1 MTNDPRSAL
10 NRLIA
15 AFEAH
20 LDAAVTGDEESP
32 AVVAAENALQ
42 DVFFTYDDALF
53 TAYGI
58 ELPFDIVDS
67 EGDEDDYDEDDDE
80 YDDYDEDG
88 APPSHGQ
95 DVGMADGAA
104 RPPTLKDIAGVTGL
118 SMSTVSRAL
127 NGSPRIGRR
136 TRERIE
142 REAARLGYQA
152 DLAGSLLRAARPR
165 NIGLICRLDQEL
177 HFTYHNK
184 ILAEADERE
193 LRVIVQSIGES
204 LSARRAVRAL
214 NQLRC
219 RAAIVVDPGSIDG
232 VAGADIGMHL
242 VFIGQEAPVAGADL
256 VTSDNRRGMRE
267 IAEHLAALGHRR
279 VIYLDGPEGRSAAE
293 RRSAFREAVGGASLE
308 YEIVAAG
315 ARADDG
321 YGAASR
327 LLDPGG
333 SAHDGSVSAMIC
345 YNDQCAQGAMVA
357 ILRSGR
363 TPGRDISLTGC
374 DNSRIASS
382 RAFNMTSIDRGPAEV
397 ARIAVELASRRLDD
411 ASGAEPERRSVAT
424 RMVVRGSTGAV
435 GGGR

>member
-1 MTNDPRSAL
+1 
-10 NRLIA
+10 
-15 AFEAH
+15 
-20 LDAAVTGDEESP
+20 
-32 AVVAAENALQ
+32 
-42 DVFFTYDDALF
+42 
-53 TAYGI
+53 
-58 ELPFDIVDS
+58 
-67 EGDEDDYDEDDDE
+67 
-80 YDDYDEDG
+80 
-88 APPSHGQ
+88 
-95 DVGMADGAA
+95 MADGTT
-104 RPPTLKDIAGVTGL
+104 RRPTLKDIADVTGL

-219 RAAIVVDPGSIDG
+219 CAAIVVDPGSIDG

-242 VFIGQEAPVAGADL
+242 VIIGQEAPVAGADL

-293 RRSAFREAVGGASLE
+293 RRSAFREAAGGASLE

-411 ASGAEPERRSVAT
+411 ASRRLDDASGAEPERRSVAT